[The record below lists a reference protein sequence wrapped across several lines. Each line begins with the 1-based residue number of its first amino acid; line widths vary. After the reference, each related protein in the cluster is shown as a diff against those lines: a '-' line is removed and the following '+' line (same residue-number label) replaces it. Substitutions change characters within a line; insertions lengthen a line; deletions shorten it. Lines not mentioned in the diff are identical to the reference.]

1 LGASSPWGIIMNPK
15 LVGAV
20 RELVDAVLVEHCLPV
35 AGNEGLWNEAHTV
48 DCVLAVLRE
57 IRAAQELSSLH
68 SWADDRLSAHTDD
81 AYKLDGSEFDIG
93 KGL

>member
-1 LGASSPWGIIMNPK
+1 MNPK

-20 RELVDAVLVEHCLPV
+20 RELVEAVLVEHCLPV
-35 AGNEGLWNEAHTV
+35 AGDEGLWNEAHTV

-68 SWADDRLSAHTDD
+68 SWADDRLSAHVDD
-81 AYKLDGSEFDIG
+81 AYKLDGSEFDVG
-93 KGL
+93 KKL